1 MIIRTIKK
9 LKNLKGKTAL
19 VRVDFNVPIKN
30 GKVVDNFRI
39 KKSLPTIEFL
49 LKKGAKVIL
58 VSHLGRPKAKEKK
71 FSLKPVAKELEK
83 TLSKK
88 VHFICHSEL
97 VSESKEWSKK
107 ILKQVQDDSASISLL
122 ENIRFYKEEK
132 KNTGTLAKNLSEI
145 ADLFVMDGFAV
156 AHRAS
161 ASVVGVAKYLPSYAG
176 LLMEEEI
183 KGLEKVIKKPK
194 KPLVVILGGIKTET
208 KIPVIKNLLPK
219 ANQVLIGGGIVNT
232 YLWAKGFKVGES
244 LIDKDFKKEILK
256 ICANKKVIIPIDLV
270 VGDYQGK
277 NYEVLKVSK
286 DFKVTKGKAILSVG
300 PATVQLYAKY
310 IKKAQ
315 TLILNGAIGYFE
327 QPPYQHAT
335 YAISR
340 LFANRSKGK
349 AFGVTGGGETVEVL
363 KHLEVIDEVDLV
375 STGGGSM
382 LEFLA
387 GKKLPGIEI
396 LRA

>member
-39 KKSLPTIEFL
+39 KKTLPTIEFL

-71 FSLKPVAKELEK
+71 FSLKPVAKELGK
-83 TLSKK
+83 LLNKK
-88 VHFICHSEL
+88 VRFICHSEL
-97 VSESKEWSKK
+97 VSESKNQSKK
-107 ILKQVQDDSASISLL
+107 ILKQVQDDSINVTLL
-122 ENIRFYKEEK
+122 ENIRFDKGENKNDK
-132 KNTGTLAKNLSEI
+132 KLVRELSEI

-156 AHRAS
+156 AHRAT
-161 ASVVGVAKYLPSYAG
+161 ASVVGVAKYLPAYAG

-219 ANQVLIGGGIVNT
+219 ANQVLVGGGIVNT
-232 YLWAKGFKVGES
+232 YFWAKGYKVGQS
-244 LIDKDFKKEILK
+244 IIDKDFKQEILK
-256 ICANKKVIIPIDLV
+256 ICANKKVILPVDLV

-277 NYEVLKVSK
+277 KYQVLKVDK
-286 DFKVTKGKAILSVG
+286 DFKVPKGQAILSVG

-310 IKKAQ
+310 IKKAN

-340 LFANRSKGK
+340 LFANRSKGR

-363 KHLEVIDEVDLV
+363 KHLKVINEVDLV
-375 STGGGSM
+375 STGGGAM

-396 LRA
+396 LK